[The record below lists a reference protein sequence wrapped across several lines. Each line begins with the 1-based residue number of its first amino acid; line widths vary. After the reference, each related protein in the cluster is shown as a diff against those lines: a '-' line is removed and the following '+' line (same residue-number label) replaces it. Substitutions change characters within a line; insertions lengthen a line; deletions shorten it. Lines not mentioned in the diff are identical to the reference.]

1 MIQATRLEKTVRSG
15 DRDLTILS
23 GLDLSVPA
31 GEIVCVRGPSGCG
44 KSTLLGL
51 LAGLDHP
58 TAGTVEVAGT
68 DLTGLDEES
77 LAQFRSKNIGFV
89 FQSFHLLPNLTAL
102 ENVAVPLEIAGAG
115 DAVERARELLDSFG
129 IGERAHHLPSQMS
142 GGEQQRVAIAIG
154 LANEPTVLLA
164 DEPTGSLDTENTIRL
179 LEVFDTVRNELGVT
193 VVIVTHDT
201 SMARALDRYVQIRDG
216 KTSTESV
223 RRVAV
228 TYTEQGTAEA
238 VAALRAGSE
247 AGAAADAASDGEDDD
262 AAAGTDDAS
271 HEHFTLLDS
280 AGRLQIPADMRDAYR
295 IGGRVKLV
303 EEDGRILI
311 VPSEQ

>member
-77 LAQFRSKNIGFV
+77 LARFRSKNIGFV

-115 DAVERARELLDSFG
+115 DTVERARELLDSFG

-142 GGEQQRVAIAIG
+142 GGEQQRVAIAR
-154 LANEPTVLLA
+154 AVSNEPRVVFA
-164 DEPTGSLDTENTIRL
+164 DEPTGNLDEDTGARIAELLVAIR
-179 LEVFDTVRNELGVT
+179 DRTGATVLVA
-193 VVIVTHDT
+193 THDT
-201 SMARALDRYVQIRDG
+201 ELAERADRRLL
-216 KTSTESV
+216 
-223 RRVAV
+223 
-228 TYTEQGTAEA
+228 
-238 VAALRAGSE
+238 LRG
-247 AGAAADAASDGEDDD
+247 GRLHDD
-262 AAAGTDDAS
+262 APAPEPVREPALAG
-271 HEHFTLLDS
+271 
-280 AGRLQIPADMRDAYR
+280 
-295 IGGRVKLV
+295 V
-303 EEDGRILI
+303 
-311 VPSEQ
+311 

>member
-1 MIQATRLEKTVRSG
+1 MIQAIGLEKTVRSG
-15 DRDLTILS
+15 DRDLTILT

-115 DAVERARELLDSFG
+115 DAVERARDLLDSFG

-142 GGEQQRVAIAIG
+142 GGEQQRVAIAR
-154 LANEPTVLLA
+154 AVSNEPRVVFA
-164 DEPTGSLDTENTIRL
+164 DEPTGNLDEGTGARIAEL
-179 LEVFDTVRNELGVT
+179 LVGVRDRTGATVLVA
-193 VVIVTHDT
+193 THDT
-201 SMARALDRYVQIRDG
+201 ELAERADRRLL
-216 KTSTESV
+216 
-223 RRVAV
+223 
-228 TYTEQGTAEA
+228 
-238 VAALRAGSE
+238 LRG
-247 AGAAADAASDGEDDD
+247 GRLHDD
-262 AAAGTDDAS
+262 APAA
-271 HEHFTLLDS
+271 E
-280 AGRLQIPADMRDAYR
+280 PAPEPALAA
-295 IGGRVKLV
+295 V
-303 EEDGRILI
+303 
-311 VPSEQ
+311 

>member
-1 MIQATRLEKTVRSG
+1 MIQATGLEKTVRSG

-142 GGEQQRVAIAIG
+142 GGEQQRVAIARAI
-154 LANEPTVLLA
+154 AKRPDILLC
-164 DEPTGSLDTENTIRL
+164 DEPTG
-179 LEVFDTVRNELGVT
+179 
-193 VVIVTHDT
+193 
-201 SMARALDRYVQIRDG
+201 ALDITTGIQVLEALERVNRDYG
-216 KTSTESV
+216 ATTAIITHNAAIATIAD
-223 RRVAV
+223 RVISLA
-228 TYTEQGTAEA
+228 
-238 VAALRAGSE
+238 
-247 AGAAADAASDGEDDD
+247 
-262 AAAGTDDAS
+262 
-271 HEHFTLLDS
+271 
-280 AGRLQIPADMRDAYR
+280 
-295 IGGRVKLV
+295 
-303 EEDGRILI
+303 DGRISRQLVNETRAAASTI
-311 VPSEQ
+311 QW

>member
-1 MIQATRLEKTVRSG
+1 MIQATGLEKTVRSG

-23 GLDLSVPA
+23 GLELSVPA

-58 TAGTVEVAGT
+58 TAGAVEVAGT

-77 LAQFRSKNIGFV
+77 LARFRSKNIGFV

-142 GGEQQRVAIAIG
+142 GGEQQRVAIAR
-154 LANEPTVLLA
+154 AVSNEPRVVFA
-164 DEPTGSLDTENTIRL
+164 DEPTGNLDEETGARIAEL
-179 LEVFDTVRNELGVT
+179 LVGVRDRTGATVLVA
-193 VVIVTHDT
+193 THDT
-201 SMARALDRYVQIRDG
+201 ELAERADRRLL
-216 KTSTESV
+216 
-223 RRVAV
+223 
-228 TYTEQGTAEA
+228 
-238 VAALRAGSE
+238 LRG
-247 AGAAADAASDGEDDD
+247 
-262 AAAGTDDAS
+262 
-271 HEHFTLLDS
+271 
-280 AGRLQIPADMRDAYR
+280 GRLHDDTPA
-295 IGGRVKLV
+295 V
-303 EEDGRILI
+303 EPAPEPALAG
-311 VPSEQ
+311 V

>member
-1 MIQATRLEKTVRSG
+1 MIQATGLEKTVRSG

-142 GGEQQRVAIAIG
+142 GGEQQRVAIAR
-154 LANEPTVLLA
+154 AVSNEPRVVFA
-164 DEPTGSLDTENTIRL
+164 DEPTGNLDEDTGVRIAELLVGIR
-179 LEVFDTVRNELGVT
+179 DRTGATVLVA
-193 VVIVTHDT
+193 THDT
-201 SMARALDRYVQIRDG
+201 ELAERADRRLL
-216 KTSTESV
+216 
-223 RRVAV
+223 
-228 TYTEQGTAEA
+228 
-238 VAALRAGSE
+238 LRG
-247 AGAAADAASDGEDDD
+247 
-262 AAAGTDDAS
+262 
-271 HEHFTLLDS
+271 
-280 AGRLQIPADMRDAYR
+280 GRLHDDTPTVELAPEPALTA
-295 IGGRVKLV
+295 V
-303 EEDGRILI
+303 
-311 VPSEQ
+311 

>member
-31 GEIVCVRGPSGCG
+31 GEIVCVRGPSGSG

-58 TAGTVEVAGT
+58 TTGTVEVAGT

-102 ENVAVPLEIAGAG
+102 ENVAVPLEIAGAR

-142 GGEQQRVAIAIG
+142 GGEQQRVAIAR
-154 LANEPTVLLA
+154 AVSNEPRVVFA
-164 DEPTGSLDTENTIRL
+164 DEPTGNLDEETGARIADL
-179 LEVFDTVRNELGVT
+179 IVDVRNRTGAT
-193 VVIVTHDT
+193 VLVATHDT
-201 SMARALDRYVQIRDG
+201 ELATRADRRLL
-216 KTSTESV
+216 
-223 RRVAV
+223 
-228 TYTEQGTAEA
+228 
-238 VAALRAGSE
+238 LRG
-247 AGAAADAASDGEDDD
+247 
-262 AAAGTDDAS
+262 
-271 HEHFTLLDS
+271 
-280 AGRLQIPADMRDAYR
+280 GRLHDELRTPEPA
-295 IGGRVKLV
+295 
-303 EEDGRILI
+303 
-311 VPSEQ
+311 SEPELAAV

>member
-1 MIQATRLEKTVRSG
+1 MILATGLEKTVKSG

-31 GEIVCVRGPSGCG
+31 GEIVCVRGPSGSG

-58 TAGTVEVAGT
+58 TTGAVEVAGT

-102 ENVAVPLEIAGAG
+102 ENVAVPLEIAGAR

-142 GGEQQRVAIAIG
+142 GGEQQRVAIAR
-154 LANEPTVLLA
+154 AVSNEPRVVFA
-164 DEPTGSLDTENTIRL
+164 DEPTGNLDEETGARIAEL
-179 LEVFDTVRNELGVT
+179 LVGVRDRTGATVLVA
-193 VVIVTHDT
+193 THDT
-201 SMARALDRYVQIRDG
+201 ELAARADRRLL
-216 KTSTESV
+216 
-223 RRVAV
+223 
-228 TYTEQGTAEA
+228 
-238 VAALRAGSE
+238 LRG
-247 AGAAADAASDGEDDD
+247 
-262 AAAGTDDAS
+262 
-271 HEHFTLLDS
+271 
-280 AGRLQIPADMRDAYR
+280 GRLHDDVRTPEPA
-295 IGGRVKLV
+295 
-303 EEDGRILI
+303 
-311 VPSEQ
+311 SEPALAAV

>member
-1 MIQATRLEKTVRSG
+1 MIQAAGLEKTVRSG

-23 GLDLSVPA
+23 GLDLTVPA

-102 ENVAVPLEIAGAG
+102 ENVAVPLEIAGAV
-115 DAVERARELLDSFG
+115 DAVERARALLDSFG

-142 GGEQQRVAIAIG
+142 GGEQQRVAIAR
-154 LANEPTVLLA
+154 AVSNEPRVVFA
-164 DEPTGSLDTENTIRL
+164 DEPTGNLDEDTGVRIAEL
-179 LEVFDTVRNELGVT
+179 LVGVRDRTGATVLVA
-193 VVIVTHDT
+193 THDT
-201 SMARALDRYVQIRDG
+201 ELAERADRRLL
-216 KTSTESV
+216 
-223 RRVAV
+223 
-228 TYTEQGTAEA
+228 
-238 VAALRAGSE
+238 LRG
-247 AGAAADAASDGEDDD
+247 GRLHDD
-262 AAAGTDDAS
+262 APALEPAREPALAG
-271 HEHFTLLDS
+271 
-280 AGRLQIPADMRDAYR
+280 
-295 IGGRVKLV
+295 V
-303 EEDGRILI
+303 
-311 VPSEQ
+311 

>member
-1 MIQATRLEKTVRSG
+1 MIQATGLEKTVRSG

-23 GLDLSVPA
+23 GLDLTVPA

-77 LAQFRSKNIGFV
+77 LAQFRSRNVGFV

-142 GGEQQRVAIAIG
+142 GGEQQRVAIAR
-154 LANEPTVLLA
+154 AVSNEPRVVFA
-164 DEPTGSLDTENTIRL
+164 DEPTGNLDEDTGVRIAEL
-179 LEVFDTVRNELGVT
+179 LVGVRDRTGATVLVA
-193 VVIVTHDT
+193 THDT
-201 SMARALDRYVQIRDG
+201 ELAERADRRLL
-216 KTSTESV
+216 
-223 RRVAV
+223 
-228 TYTEQGTAEA
+228 
-238 VAALRAGSE
+238 LRG
-247 AGAAADAASDGEDDD
+247 GRLHDD
-262 AAAGTDDAS
+262 APAA
-271 HEHFTLLDS
+271 E
-280 AGRLQIPADMRDAYR
+280 PAPEPALTA
-295 IGGRVKLV
+295 V
-303 EEDGRILI
+303 
-311 VPSEQ
+311 

>member
-1 MIQATRLEKTVRSG
+1 MIQATGLEKTVKSG

-31 GEIVCVRGPSGCG
+31 GEIVCVRGPSGSG

-58 TAGTVEVAGT
+58 TTGTVEVAGT
-68 DLTGLDEES
+68 HLTGLDEEA

-142 GGEQQRVAIAIG
+142 GGEQQRVAIAR
-154 LANEPTVLLA
+154 AVSNEPRVVFA
-164 DEPTGSLDTENTIRL
+164 DEPTGNLDEETGIRIADL
-179 LEVFDTVRNELGVT
+179 IVGVRDRTGATVLVA
-193 VVIVTHDT
+193 THDT
-201 SMARALDRYVQIRDG
+201 ELAARADRRLL
-216 KTSTESV
+216 
-223 RRVAV
+223 
-228 TYTEQGTAEA
+228 
-238 VAALRAGSE
+238 LRG
-247 AGAAADAASDGEDDD
+247 
-262 AAAGTDDAS
+262 
-271 HEHFTLLDS
+271 
-280 AGRLQIPADMRDAYR
+280 GRLHGDATAPESASEPASEPT
-295 IGGRVKLV
+295 LV
-303 EEDGRILI
+303 G
-311 VPSEQ
+311 V

>member
-1 MIQATRLEKTVRSG
+1 MIQATGLEKTVRSG

-102 ENVAVPLEIAGAG
+102 ENVAVPLEIAGAAH
-115 DAVERARELLDSFG
+115 AVERARELLDSFG

-142 GGEQQRVAIAIG
+142 GGEQQRVAIAR
-154 LANEPTVLLA
+154 AVSNEPRVVFA
-164 DEPTGSLDTENTIRL
+164 DEPTGNLDEDTGVRIAEL
-179 LEVFDTVRNELGVT
+179 LVGVRDRTGATVLVA
-193 VVIVTHDT
+193 THDT
-201 SMARALDRYVQIRDG
+201 ELAERADRRLL
-216 KTSTESV
+216 
-223 RRVAV
+223 
-228 TYTEQGTAEA
+228 
-238 VAALRAGSE
+238 LRG
-247 AGAAADAASDGEDDD
+247 GRLHDD
-262 AAAGTDDAS
+262 APAPAREPALAG
-271 HEHFTLLDS
+271 
-280 AGRLQIPADMRDAYR
+280 
-295 IGGRVKLV
+295 V
-303 EEDGRILI
+303 
-311 VPSEQ
+311 

>member
-115 DAVERARELLDSFG
+115 DAVERARDLLDSFG
-129 IGERAHHLPSQMS
+129 IGDRAHHLPSQMS
-142 GGEQQRVAIAIG
+142 GGEQQRVAIAR
-154 LANEPTVLLA
+154 AVSNEPRVVFA
-164 DEPTGSLDTENTIRL
+164 DEPTGNLDEDTGARIAEL
-179 LEVFDTVRNELGVT
+179 LVGVRDRTGATVLVA
-193 VVIVTHDT
+193 THDT
-201 SMARALDRYVQIRDG
+201 ELAERADRRLL
-216 KTSTESV
+216 
-223 RRVAV
+223 
-228 TYTEQGTAEA
+228 
-238 VAALRAGSE
+238 LRG
-247 AGAAADAASDGEDDD
+247 
-262 AAAGTDDAS
+262 
-271 HEHFTLLDS
+271 
-280 AGRLQIPADMRDAYR
+280 GRLHDDTPVAEPVREPALTA
-295 IGGRVKLV
+295 V
-303 EEDGRILI
+303 
-311 VPSEQ
+311 

>member
-1 MIQATRLEKTVRSG
+1 MIQAIGLEKTVRSG

-58 TAGTVEVAGT
+58 TAGAVEVAGA

-77 LAQFRSKNIGFV
+77 LARFRSKNIGFV

-142 GGEQQRVAIAIG
+142 GGEQQRVAIAR
-154 LANEPTVLLA
+154 AVSNEPRVVFA
-164 DEPTGSLDTENTIRL
+164 DEPTGNLDEETGVRIAEL
-179 LEVFDTVRNELGVT
+179 LVGVRDRTGATVLVA
-193 VVIVTHDT
+193 THDT
-201 SMARALDRYVQIRDG
+201 ELAERADRRLLLRGG
-216 KTSTESV
+216 KLHGD
-223 RRVAV
+223 AP
-228 TYTEQGTAEA
+228 
-238 VAALRAGSE
+238 ALAPAPEPALAG
-247 AGAAADAASDGEDDD
+247 
-262 AAAGTDDAS
+262 
-271 HEHFTLLDS
+271 
-280 AGRLQIPADMRDAYR
+280 
-295 IGGRVKLV
+295 V
-303 EEDGRILI
+303 
-311 VPSEQ
+311 

>member
-1 MIQATRLEKTVRSG
+1 MIQAIGLGKTVRSG

-115 DAVERARELLDSFG
+115 DAVERARDLLDSFG

-142 GGEQQRVAIAIG
+142 GGEQQRVAIAR
-154 LANEPTVLLA
+154 AVSNEPRVVFA
-164 DEPTGSLDTENTIRL
+164 DEPTGNLDEDTGVRIAELLVGIR
-179 LEVFDTVRNELGVT
+179 DRTGATVLVA
-193 VVIVTHDT
+193 THDT
-201 SMARALDRYVQIRDG
+201 ELAERADRRLL
-216 KTSTESV
+216 
-223 RRVAV
+223 
-228 TYTEQGTAEA
+228 
-238 VAALRAGSE
+238 LRG
-247 AGAAADAASDGEDDD
+247 GRLHDD
-262 AAAGTDDAS
+262 APAAERAP
-271 HEHFTLLDS
+271 EPVL
-280 AGRLQIPADMRDAYR
+280 AA
-295 IGGRVKLV
+295 V
-303 EEDGRILI
+303 
-311 VPSEQ
+311 